1 MENNTI
7 KKIENLMKENS
18 LTANKLA
25 IACKLQNNTFT
36 YWKNGKTKPTI
47 DALIKI
53 ADYFN
58 VSLDY
63 LVGRETP
70 TAKKEINDPNKAI
83 NSTLLNRIESLDE
96 LQQAKVMAYIDGLQD
111 TNSSIK
117 NAFYNGVNKEKNK
130 QILQVDTK
138 LHNENI

>member
-1 MENNTI
+1 MENNTLE
-7 KKIENLMKENS
+7 KIENLMKKNN

-47 DALIKI
+47 DVLIRI

-58 VSLDY
+58 VSIDY

-70 TAKKEINDPNKAI
+70 AQIIQNIDITNTDNELNQFITFWKQMDEFQKASVIGYAQGLINKDLTIQKQNKLFYGR
-83 NSTLLNRIESLDE
+83 TLW
-96 LQQAKVMAYIDGLQD
+96 K
-111 TNSSIK
+111 
-117 NAFYNGVNKEKNK
+117 
-130 QILQVDTK
+130 
-138 LHNENI
+138 

>member
-1 MENNTI
+1 MGNNTLE
-7 KKIENLMKENS
+7 KIENLMQENN

-47 DALIKI
+47 DALIRI

-58 VSLDY
+58 VSIDY

-70 TAKKEINDPNKAI
+70 ATKQESNNANKAV
-83 NSTLLNRIESLDE
+83 NSALLIRIESLDE

-111 TNSSIK
+111 TKSNSIIAQAVERGM
-117 NAFYNGVNKEKNK
+117 NNK
-130 QILQVDTK
+130 QKDKSKIG
-138 LHNENI
+138 

>member
-1 MENNTI
+1 MENNTLE
-7 KKIENLMKENS
+7 KIENLMKKNN

-47 DALIKI
+47 DVLIRI

-58 VSLDY
+58 VSIDY

-70 TAKKEINDPNKAI
+70 AQIIQNIDITNTDNELNQFITFWKQMDEFQKASVIGYAQGLINKDLTIQKQNK
-83 NSTLLNRIESLDE
+83 L
-96 LQQAKVMAYIDGLQD
+96 
-111 TNSSIK
+111 
-117 NAFYNGVNKEKNK
+117 F
-130 QILQVDTK
+130 
-138 LHNENI
+138 